1 MANDALTSFETRD
14 YTVSIKSDI
23 DELMKN
29 HYENVLLLTNHM
41 ITNTIITYIVY
52 LLFIENSKKNIMCF
66 RTIIRNKY
74 S

>member
-1 MANDALTSFETRD
+1 LANDALTSFETRD

>member
-1 MANDALTSFETRD
+1 LSNDALTSFETRD